1 MRVVFLGTPEFAVP
15 ALQQLLDNSYEICAV
30 FTQPDR
36 PSGRGQKLQSS
47 LVKTLALARGIPV
60 YQPERIRLEENRR
73 VFEDLRPDFIVVVAY
88 GQILPVWL
96 LQSARYVPVNIHASL
111 LPRYRGAAPINW
123 AIIRGETVTGV
134 TTMVMQEKLDTGP
147 VLMQQEVSIPPTMTA
162 GGLSKQLS
170 AAGAGLLVRT
180 LEAFQRDA
188 INPVVQDESLVSWA
202 PRITKEMALVSWE
215 KNAVDLHNQIRGMN
229 PWPCAYAD
237 FRGGRLH
244 IWQSLPE
251 SSSSKTTPGTILGFA
266 GEGIQVQCGGGT
278 VLSLLEMQ
286 MPGKSRISGRQFVNG
301 ARLHA
306 GDKIT

>member
-15 ALQQLLDNSYEICAV
+15 ALQQLLDNSCEICAV

-47 LVKTLALARGIPV
+47 PVKTLALARGIQV
-60 YQPERIRLEENRR
+60 CQPERIRLEENRR
-73 VFEDLRPDFIVVVAY
+73 FFEDLRPDFIVVVAY
-88 GQILPVWL
+88 GQILPAWL
-96 LQSARYVPVNIHASL
+96 LQSARYAPVNIHASL

-147 VLMQQEVSIPPTMTA
+147 VLMQQEVAIPPTITA
-162 GGLSKQLS
+162 GELSDQLS
-170 AAGAGLLVRT
+170 VVGAGLLVRT

-188 INPVVQDESLVSWA
+188 IYPVVQDENLVSWA
-202 PRITKEMALVSWE
+202 PRITKEMALVSWV
-215 KNAVDLHNQIRGMN
+215 KSAADLHNQIRGMN
-229 PWPCAYAD
+229 PWPGAYSH

-244 IWQSLPE
+244 IWKGLPE
-251 SSSSKTTPGTILGFA
+251 SGSSDRAPGTILGFA

-301 ARLHA
+301 ARLQA
-306 GDKIT
+306 GDKIS

>member
-1 MRVVFLGTPEFAVP
+1 
-15 ALQQLLDNSYEICAV
+15 
-30 FTQPDR
+30 
-36 PSGRGQKLQSS
+36 
-47 LVKTLALARGIPV
+47 
-60 YQPERIRLEENRR
+60 
-73 VFEDLRPDFIVVVAY
+73 
-88 GQILPVWL
+88 
-96 LQSARYVPVNIHASL
+96 
-111 LPRYRGAAPINW
+111 
-123 AIIRGETVTGV
+123 
-134 TTMVMQEKLDTGP
+134 
-147 VLMQQEVSIPPTMTA
+147 MTA
-162 GGLSKQLS
+162 GELSNQLS
-170 AAGAGLLVRT
+170 GVGAGLLVRT

-229 PWPCAYAD
+229 PWPCAYSD

-251 SSSSKTTPGTILGFA
+251 SSSSDTTPGTILGFA

-306 GDKIT
+306 GDKIS